1 MIKYSKTNL
10 IVMADSEKKK
20 EKQNKTVIKYSDRNL
35 IIMKYSGTNNKL
47 TFW

>member
-20 EKQNKTVIKYSDRNL
+20 SKIRLIKYSDRNL
-35 IIMKYSGTNNKL
+35 IIMKYSETNNKL
-47 TFW
+47 TF

>member
-20 EKQNKTVIKYSDRNL
+20 QNKTVIKYSDRNL
-35 IIMKYSGTNNKL
+35 SVMKYSETTN
-47 TFW
+47 

>member
-47 TFW
+47 TF

>member
-20 EKQNKTVIKYSDRNL
+20 QNKTAIKYSDRNL
-35 IIMKYSGTNNKL
+35 IVMKYSETTN
-47 TFW
+47 

>member
-20 EKQNKTVIKYSDRNL
+20 KSKIRLIKYSDRNL
-35 IIMKYSGTNNKL
+35 IIMKYSETNNRL

>member
-20 EKQNKTVIKYSDRNL
+20 QNKTVIKYSDRNL
-35 IIMKYSGTNNKL
+35 IVMKYSETTN
-47 TFW
+47 